1 METREAIRTE
11 FMRMYA
17 RERMDRITVKALCAA
32 APVARTTFYAHYRNV
47 DDVLREV
54 EDGLLA
60 GLAEVTERVSGGD
73 LTCMDFPVFLD
84 ETLAFVDRNRADFHA
99 LLVAQPDMRFVS
111 RWKDAMKANMTRR
124 YPMVSARTHW
134 DLITEMGIKTSDID
148 AVLLTHLDCDH
159 ANGLVQVKDAKRF
172 VVAADEV
179 RFASK
184 LTNRVRYNKSWWG
197 MVELDEF
204 EWNDDKG
211 PFGKSYD
218 LLGDGSIQLI
228 NIPGHADGLFA
239 VKVVADDGRFVLLFS
254 DGGYAAKSW
263 QEMITSGIA
272 ADKEK
277 QKTSLAWIREQ
288 SLDPMCVESLANHD
302 PDVEPHVIEL

>member
-1 METREAIRTE
+1 MSDIK
-11 FMRMYA
+11 
-17 RERMDRITVKALCAA
+17 I
-32 APVARTTFYAHYRNV
+32 H
-47 DDVLREV
+47 VLHTGAV
-54 EDGLLA
+54 C
-60 GLAEVTERVSGGD
+60 VSPDLPFGGD
-73 LTCMDFPVFLD
+73 HCNPIKASGIFQPR
-84 ETLAFVDRNRADFHA
+84 ENR
-99 LLVAQPDMRFVS
+99 LWLP
-111 RWKDAMKANMTRR
+111 
-124 YPMVSARTHW
+124 VSAY
-134 DLITEMGIKTSDID
+134 LIEHPRGLFLVDTGWARAMSPNGKFDKKAQVKSLGSIVLYEVNQGQVPLGKCIDEQLAAMGIKTSDLD

-172 VVAADEV
+172 LVAADEV
-179 RFASK
+179 RFAGK
-184 LTNRVRYNKSWWG
+184 ITNRVRYNKDWWS
-197 MVELDEF
+197 MVDLDAF

-239 VKVVADDGRFVLLFS
+239 VKVIADGGRFVLLFS

-263 QEMITSGIA
+263 QEQITSGIA

-277 QKTSLAWIREQ
+277 QKASLAWIRAQ

>member
-1 METREAIRTE
+1 MSDIKIHVLHTGA
-11 FMRMYA
+11 
-17 RERMDRITVKALCAA
+17 VCV
-32 APVARTTFYAHYRNV
+32 APDLPF
-47 DDVLREV
+47 
-54 EDGLLA
+54 
-60 GLAEVTERVSGGD
+60 GGD
-73 LTCMDFPVFLD
+73 HCNAIKASGIFQPR
-84 ETLAFVDRNRADFHA
+84 ENR
-99 LLVAQPDMRFVS
+99 LWLP
-111 RWKDAMKANMTRR
+111 
-124 YPMVSARTHW
+124 VSAY
-134 DLITEMGIKTSDID
+134 LIEHPKGLFLVDTGWARAMSPEGIFDKHAQVKSLGSLVLYEVNQGQIPLGQCVDEQLATMGIKTSDID

-159 ANGLVQVKDAKRF
+159 ANGIAQVADAKRF

-184 LTNRVRYNKSWWG
+184 VTNRVRYNKNWWS

-204 EWNDDKG
+204 EWNGALG

-239 VKVVADDGRFVLLFS
+239 VKVINDEGKFVLLFS
-254 DGGYAAKSW
+254 DGGYAAKGW
-263 QEMITSGIA
+263 QEQITSGIA

-277 QKTSLAWIREQ
+277 QKASLAWIREQ

>member
-1 METREAIRTE
+1 MSN
-11 FMRMYA
+11 
-17 RERMDRITVKALCAA
+17 VKIHVLHTGAVCV
-32 APVARTTFYAHYRNV
+32 APDLPF
-47 DDVLREV
+47 
-54 EDGLLA
+54 
-60 GLAEVTERVSGGD
+60 GGD
-73 LTCMDFPVFLD
+73 HCNAIKASGIFQP
-84 ETLAFVDRNRADFHA
+84 RKNR
-99 LLVAQPDMRFVS
+99 LWLP
-111 RWKDAMKANMTRR
+111 
-124 YPMVSARTHW
+124 VSAY
-134 DLITEMGIKTSDID
+134 LIEHPKGLFLVDTGWSRAMSPNGEFDKKAQIKSLGSLVLYEVNQGQVPLGRCVDEQLAAMGIKTSDID

-159 ANGLVQVKDAKRF
+159 ANGIVQVADAKRF

-179 RFASK
+179 CFASK
-184 LTNRVRYNKSWWG
+184 LTNKVRYNRGWWS
-197 MVELDEF
+197 MVTLDEF
-204 EWNDDKG
+204 EWTGGLG
-211 PFGKSYD
+211 PFNKSYD

-239 VKVVADDGRFVLLFS
+239 VKVINDEGKFVLLFS

-277 QKTSLAWIREQ
+277 QKASLAWIREQ